1 MRNTVNEGS
10 ENYKDCDEG
19 FDILTTIS
27 IEADHDD
34 QMPIIRV
41 RFHVTDSVD
50 GNDLYQ
56 LLRYEVTESLAPLPH
71 TESAEVDRQGHTNHP
86 VLRRPRG
93 GKAHLQGCQRIG
105 YDWQRISVSSIYRY
119 PCEAICPSP
128 VNCCFSPSFSS
139 LLISFLHFSLLSVS
153 FFTSSSL

>member
-71 TESAEVDRQGHTNHP
+71 IRN
-86 VLRRPRG
+86 
-93 GKAHLQGCQRIG
+93 
-105 YDWQRISVSSIYRY
+105 
-119 PCEAICPSP
+119 
-128 VNCCFSPSFSS
+128 FSS
-139 LLISFLHFSLLSVS
+139 RWDLDLEDRC
-153 FFTSSSL
+153 TEK